1 MIKLARRI
9 ANRSKDYVLFN
20 PLLESFWVDKMRGR
34 VAAML
39 YHQVQ
44 AGPESEFLVRGGS
57 PSISVNGL
65 RADLAF
71 FKKQGARFFT
81 FADLITGRFPEK
93 NEIGIAVC
101 FDDCFANNYR
111 EGLFV
116 LNEQGVTATFFQTT
130 ALVDATDLLW
140 EHKLY
145 WYTRNET
152 VSKQFAALAANCLA
166 APKYLTYPTAELLH
180 VLRERI
186 PFIECERVLSAA
198 DETLSSPDERVR
210 EARQIYPS
218 AAMVR
223 SAASCGHEI
232 ASHGHQ
238 HLFRACVTAAE
249 FATDL
254 VRSAQI
260 LTEIAGCRS
269 TTYSFPFDSWA
280 AEDEAAVLRV
290 FDAAC
295 TVSKKPI
302 LKVDD
307 KRLLP
312 RFTWPGAAP
321 NSLRHRRWLVTG
333 TI

>member
-1 MIKLARRI
+1 LIKLARRI
-9 ANRSKDYVLFN
+9 ANRSQDYVLFN
-20 PLLESFWVDKMRGR
+20 RLLESFWVNKMRGR

-44 AGPESEFLVRGGS
+44 AGPEAEFLVRGGS
-57 PSISVNGL
+57 PSISVPEL

-81 FADLITGRFPEK
+81 FADLIAGRFPEQD
-93 NEIGIAVC
+93 EIGVAVC
-101 FDDCFANNYR
+101 FDDCFLNNYR
-111 EGLFV
+111 EGLSV
-116 LNEQGVTATFFQTT
+116 LEEQAVTATFFQTT

-152 VSKQFAALAANCLA
+152 VSAQFASLAANCLS
-166 APKYLTYPTAELLH
+166 APEYVTYPTSELLH
-180 VLRERI
+180 LLRERI
-186 PFIECERVLSAA
+186 PFAECKRVLSAA
-198 DETLSSPDERVR
+198 DEILSTPDERAQV
-210 EARQIYPS
+210 AAQIYPS

-223 SAASCGHEI
+223 SAANRGHEI

-238 HLFRACVTAAE
+238 HLFRASVTAAE
-249 FATDL
+249 FADDL
-254 VRSAQI
+254 LRSAQI
-260 LTEIAGCRS
+260 LAEIVRS
-269 TTYSFPFDSWA
+269 RPTTYSFPFDNWA
-280 AEDEAAVLRV
+280 AGDEAAVLRV
-290 FDAAC
+290 FDAAS

-307 KRLLP
+307 KSLFP

-321 NSLRHRRWLVTG
+321 NSHRHRRWLVTG

>member
-39 YHQVQ
+39 YHQIQ

-57 PSISVNGL
+57 PSISENGL
-65 RADLAF
+65 REDLAF

-81 FADLITGRFPEK
+81 FADLIGGRFPEK
-93 NEIGIAVC
+93 NEIGIVVC
-101 FDDCFANNYR
+101 FDDCFVNNYR

-152 VSKQFAALAANCLA
+152 VSAQFAALAANRLD
-166 APKYLTYPTAELLH
+166 APRYLTYPTAELLH
-180 VLRERI
+180 VLRERV
-186 PFIECERVLSAA
+186 PFADCKRVLSAA
-198 DETLSSPDERVR
+198 DETLSSPDER
-210 EARQIYPS
+210 ARVAAQIYPS

-223 SAASCGHEI
+223 SAASYGHEI

-238 HLFRACVTAAE
+238 HLFRACVTATE
-249 FATDL
+249 FADDL

-260 LTEIAGCRS
+260 LTEIAGCRP
-269 TTYSFPFDSWA
+269 TTYSFPFDNRA
-280 AEDEAAVLRV
+280 PEDEAAVLRV
-290 FDAAC
+290 FDAAA

-302 LKVDD
+302 LKRDD